1 MDKKLDGI
9 RKRIAERRK
18 ELNITYQELA
28 DMTGMSKS
36 TLQRYETG
44 DIGNVSLDK
53 LEPLARALRV
63 TPAYLMGWE
72 ENDKVA
78 ETTATYQVFSDIVK
92 MPSKKFP
99 IIGSIPAGTPIL
111 ADENIDDY
119 ISFED
124 DIDADFCLRVQG
136 DSMKDANIN
145 EGDIVFLKSQ
155 DYVSDGKIH
164 AVLKED
170 GDTYDTVA
178 TLKRVYQQNGGLML
192 VPANEEYRPE
202 FWSGDKVRVI
212 GKVVYCLSKVK

>member
-1 MDKKLDGI
+1 MD
-9 RKRIAERRK
+9 
-18 ELNITYQELA
+18 LNEKIKMLREQHRL
-28 DMTGMSKS
+28 
-36 TLQRYETG
+36 TLEDVAKFVGVSIPTVQRWETG
-44 DIGNVSLDK
+44 EIKNLRRDK
-53 LEPLARALRV
+53 IYNLAKILKT

-78 ETTATYQVFSDIVK
+78 QTAATYQVFSNIVK
-92 MPSKKFP
+92 TPSKKFP